1 MSVEQ
6 HTIRSARE
14 SDIQSHSVFLLKG
27 RKATFD
33 HFLFLSRILLVS
45 LFSINF
51 SLHSLL
57 VKEASLLPISVWP
70 TEPYH
75 QALRPYLLREI
86 HHPIMRI
93 NLFMKYALMGFL
105 SIALAI
111 PLTIREHYHANA
123 LQIRGPNITENDAGD
138 TTMARVLGSSGE
150 TAATSSVSL
159 RLPDNA
165 QNDRES
171 KLLPRGKVTLK
182 VSFDLGKKTIRPTA
196 AQESTRGIV
205 TRFLLDAMQS
215 LVRNVEFN
223 VEFENDWIGKNTEI
237 TFVVVGGQECSADES
252 GVAGPGRRDIRRA
265 TKMMIGSTV
274 SKRAS
279 SGCRGGVLDKSAKSW
294 VLKNPTNSPIYGPVP
309 RPRASGK

>member
-1 MSVEQ
+1 
-6 HTIRSARE
+6 
-14 SDIQSHSVFLLKG
+14 
-27 RKATFD
+27 
-33 HFLFLSRILLVS
+33 
-45 LFSINF
+45 
-51 SLHSLL
+51 
-57 VKEASLLPISVWP
+57 
-70 TEPYH
+70 
-75 QALRPYLLREI
+75 
-86 HHPIMRI
+86 MRI
-93 NLFMKYALMGFL
+93 NLFMNYALMGSL

-123 LQIRGPNITENDAGD
+123 LQIRGPKITENDAGD

-150 TAATSSVSL
+150 TAATSSSSL
-159 RLPDNA
+159 RLRRPDNA
-165 QNDRES
+165 QNDGES